1 MATAFKIEADLTPS
15 ASAYLNVAG
24 HCTTQAEA
32 SNDDENE
39 NQRSSASFIF
49 ADRKSTIQLAN
60 QNLTGFSGISSP
72 KPIE

>member
-1 MATAFKIEADLTPS
+1 MATAFKIEADLVPS
-15 ASAYLNVAG
+15 ADAYLNLAG

-32 SNDDENE
+32 SNDENE
-39 NQRSSASFIF
+39 NNRSSASFIF

>member
-1 MATAFKIEADLTPS
+1 MATAFKIEADPVLSVTT
-15 ASAYLNVAG
+15 YLNVAR
-24 HCTTQAEA
+24 HCTTEAEA
-32 SNDDENE
+32 SNEDDNE
-39 NQRSSASFIF
+39 NNRSSASFIV